1 MCSGVLV
8 CRGLFFLLVLDG
20 KEHVVGG
27 GSNLASQASQQL
39 ITGTIL

>member
-27 GSNLASQASQQL
+27 GVQVKP
-39 ITGTIL
+39 